1 MLKCREKLQKIITSI
16 LLVITCTF
24 AVPNFSQADFG
35 GKLFRPVV
43 DFFAAIGDV
52 VIGGLQYWMLGT
64 SRLWSATMEYDNI
77 NVTRMSQQIEAGTTG
92 SLTQV
97 KIAGKTLERGWVDWD
112 GKYDDIAVPNIIY
125 SPELIFSNMVP
136 ALDINFLN
144 PNPDRF
150 VLVDSN
156 GSIPMST
163 GTALHDIVSAWYMA
177 FRNIALVGLLS
188 VLVYIGI
195 RIVIS
200 SSAGEK
206 SQYKER
212 LTDWLVAL
220 CLLFV
225 LQYIMSFTINITEQI
240 TKVFAGS
247 QSIDV
252 IVSDVKMLNSDDG
265 SSVDSGSTSGNY
277 TYTAAD
283 GTTVGFDFG
292 FTTNLMGYLRF
303 LVYSEDLLEK
313 CAYLIIYLV
322 LVVYTVMFTFI
333 YLKRVL
339 YMAFFTMIAP
349 LVALTYPLDKLSDGK
364 AQAFNLW
371 LREYIFNALI
381 QPMHLALYTML
392 MTSAMH
398 LATSNP
404 IYALVAVGFLFPAE
418 KFLKKMFGFDKAQTP
433 GGAGSFVGGALTMSL
448 FNRMRSN
455 SNKKGGDGSSDSGN
469 YIDKGVNATKFALGS
484 GGVPGGLGGSG
495 GSGGSNGGVSGFF
508 TGNTGGGSGGS
519 GGSGGGSR
527 RAGNSG
533 SSTGSRGG
541 TQVNNNLNLQNATG
555 NVRNATGTRR
565 IAGTALNNGLTG
577 GQRALLR
584 LKYMTHAG
592 GRKVRNAAKSAGK
605 FTLNTGVK
613 GIKGLSLAAIAAIP
627 ALTSAVASGGD
638 FSTAGKVLATGF
650 GVGATLGPSGE
661 EMLNSTKK
669 SIGNVAAAGR
679 TADEQKTIE
688 ARKKFDKMKEDP
700 KQLEDLRKTLRKSN
714 VVDQNGKADRNK
726 TPEKWISEN
735 EDLIKEYLKKGASNI
750 DTIYKVN
757 DVAQRKGL
765 SADYAHELAK
775 VRDTAGK
782 RINDPE
788 YMQNLR
794 NDLMDQ
800 GLSYSDA
807 VGVLQNLRDVEN
819 Y

>member
-35 GKLFRPVV
+35 GKLFAPVV
-43 DFFAAIGDV
+43 EFFAAIGDV

-77 NVTRMSQQIEAGTTG
+77 NVTRMSQQIEAGTSG
-92 SLTQV
+92 SLTRVQ
-97 KIAGKTLERGWVDWD
+97 IAGKTLERGWVDWD
-112 GKYDDIAVPNIIY
+112 GVYDDIAVPNIIY

-150 VLVDSN
+150 VQVDSN

-240 TKVFAGS
+240 TKVFSGS

-448 FNRMRSN
+448 LNRMRSN

-484 GGVPGGLGGSG
+484 GGVPGGSGGFGGSG
-495 GSGGSNGGVSGFF
+495 GSGGVSGSSGGSSGSNGGG
-508 TGNTGGGSGGS
+508 
-519 GGSGGGSR
+519 
-527 RAGNSG
+527 A
-533 SSTGSRGG
+533 
-541 TQVNNNLNLQNATG
+541 QVNNNLNLQNATG
-555 NVRNATGTRR
+555 NARNATGNPQNVVRNQNNAGNTTVTRR
-565 IAGTALNNGLTG
+565 IAGTAQNNGLTG

-627 ALTSAVASGGD
+627 ALTTAVASGGD

-661 EMLNSTKK
+661 EMVDKAKESV
-669 SIGNVAAAGR
+669 GNVAAAGR

-700 KQLEDLRKTLRKSN
+700 KQLENLRKTLKKSN
-714 VVDQNGKADRNK
+714 VIDQEGNADRNK
-726 TPEKWISEN
+726 TPERWISEN

-757 DVAQRKGL
+757 DIVQRKGL
-765 SADYAHELAK
+765 SADYGYELAK
-775 VRDTAGK
+775 VRDTAHK